1 MKNSKNLGVVLITDR
16 QLCNMPLIEAVK
28 IALRGGVTTIQLR
41 ERNLE
46 DNEFL
51 GIASEL
57 RRITSDAGAC
67 FIVNGHADIAV
78 AVDADGIHMGK
89 GSLPIERVREIV
101 GNEKLIGFSAH
112 NIEEAKHAQNSGAD
126 YISYSPVFFTSSK
139 NGVAGQK
146 PIGPEAIEEVKQII
160 SIPVIALGGINKN
173 NVKQVLRM
181 GADGIAVISAILKEK
196 DLYRA
201 AFDLSETFKNNFLG
215 G

>member
-67 FIVNGHADIAV
+67 FIVNGRADIAV